1 MQICIVFT
9 GLEPRGEQKYW
20 CGPYFAITF
29 GFTGRISTPSLL
41 KILILH
47 RGKID
52 YIGPRSP
59 CPNHQAAHQLGNH
72 LVP

>member
-1 MQICIVFT
+1 MQTCILFT

-41 KILILH
+41 KILILP

-52 YIGPRSP
+52 YIGPYPS
-59 CPNHQAAHQLGNH
+59 CPNHQAANRLGKP
-72 LVP
+72 VFP